1 MREERLIIEQLNSGS
16 YDSFKRL
23 YDLWADRL
31 YLFVFKLVKSEAI
44 AQDIVQEC
52 FIKIWENRMG
62 IHPEKSFKSYLFTIA
77 YNRIV
82 NDFRAQLRHPMM
94 GEYIGYTSTL
104 ADENNAERHLSME
117 EFLDRLQQAKIKLT
131 ERQREVFEMSKEEN
145 LSHAEIEQRLGI
157 SNQAVRNYLASALRK
172 IRSEL
177 KDYAPLLALYCLL

>member
-1 MREERLIIEQLNSGS
+1 
-16 YDSFKRL
+16 
-23 YDLWADRL
+23 
-31 YLFVFKLVKSEAI
+31 
-44 AQDIVQEC
+44 
-52 FIKIWENRMG
+52 
-62 IHPEKSFKSYLFTIA
+62 
-77 YNRIV
+77 
-82 NDFRAQLRHPMM
+82 
-94 GEYIGYTSTL
+94 
-104 ADENNAERHLSME
+104 ME